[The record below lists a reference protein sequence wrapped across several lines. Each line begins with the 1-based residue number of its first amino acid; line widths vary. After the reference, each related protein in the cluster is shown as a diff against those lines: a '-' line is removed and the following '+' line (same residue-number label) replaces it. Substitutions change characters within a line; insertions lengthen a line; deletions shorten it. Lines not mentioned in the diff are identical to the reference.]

1 MEAYER
7 YGRALRRKA
16 TRILGS
22 ADDANDVVQALFMD
36 LLGKRDERDVPL
48 DLPYLYR
55 AVTNRCLTLLR
66 DESNRARLLE
76 RNDGALAPSLRTAC
90 EERTITLDLLAKLV
104 RELDPEH
111 CEVLA
116 YRYLDDMT
124 QDEIATLLDL
134 SRKTIGHRLDRI
146 REAVVRIAGS
156 EPAAQAK
163 PGGTP

>member
-22 ADDANDVVQALFMD
+22 VDDAGDVVQSLFAD
-36 LLGKRDERDVPL
+36 LLSKGEAAV

-76 RNDGALAPSLRTAC
+76 REGQGAVVSSPRAPC
-90 EERTITLDLLAKLV
+90 EDQAISLDLLAKLV
-104 RELDPEH
+104 RDLDPEH

-124 QDEIATLLDL
+124 QDEIAALLGL

-146 REAVVRIAGS
+146 REAVVRLAGAP
-156 EPAAQAK
+156 E
-163 PGGTP
+163 GRTP

>member
-1 MEAYER
+1 MEAYDR

-22 ADDANDVVQALFMD
+22 ADDANDVVQALFAD
-36 LLGKRDERDVPL
+36 LLHAGEVNVTL

-76 RNDGALAPSLRTAC
+76 RNSESALTPAPRTAC
-90 EERTITLDLLAKLV
+90 DDRVITLDLLAKLV
-104 RELDPEH
+104 RELDPAH

-124 QDEIATLLDL
+124 QDEIATLLGL

-146 REAVVRIAGS
+146 REAVLRVAGT
-156 EPAAQAK
+156 
-163 PGGTP
+163 GGAREEAP

>member
-1 MEAYER
+1 M
-7 YGRALRRKA
+7 
-16 TRILGS
+16 LGN
-22 ADDANDVVQALFMD
+22 AEDARDVVQALFTD
-36 LLGKRDERDVPL
+36 LVQRREVSL

-66 DESNRARLLE
+66 DESNRARLLG
-76 RNDGALAPSLRTAC
+76 RSDPSLEPPARTPC
-90 EERTITLDLLAKLV
+90 DERIISIDLLAKLV

-124 QDEIATLLDL
+124 QDEIASLLGL

-146 REAVVRIAGS
+146 REVVASIAAA
-156 EPAAQAK
+156 PAPP
-163 PGGTP
+163 PGAT

>member
-22 ADDANDVVQALFMD
+22 ADDAGDVVQALFTD
-36 LLGKRDERDVPL
+36 LLPRGDASF

-76 RNDGALAPSLRTAC
+76 RDGGALAPAGRTAC
-90 EERTITLDLLAKLV
+90 EEHAITRDLLAKLV
-104 RELDPEH
+104 RELDAEDL
-111 CEVLA
+111 EVLA

-124 QDEIATLLDL
+124 QDEIATLLGR

-146 REAVVRIAGS
+146 RETVARIAG
-156 EPAAQAK
+156 PGNAAEE
-163 PGGTP
+163 TR

>member
-22 ADDANDVVQALFMD
+22 ADDAGDVVQALFAD
-36 LLGKRDERDVPL
+36 LLSKGEVAV

-55 AVTNRCLTLLR
+55 AVTNRCLSLLR

-76 RNDGALAPSLRTAC
+76 QEAPVPSPSPRAPC
-90 EERTITLDLLAKLV
+90 EDHVITRDLLAKLV
-104 RELDPEH
+104 RELDAEH
-111 CEVLA
+111 CEVLL

-124 QDEIATLLDL
+124 QDEIAALLGL

-146 REAVVRIAGS
+146 REVVARVAGS
-156 EPAAQAK
+156 QPEVES
-163 PGGTP
+163 

>member
-7 YGRALRRKA
+7 YGRALLRKA
-16 TRILGS
+16 RRMVG
-22 ADDANDVVQALFMD
+22 AADANDVVQGLFVD
-36 LLGKRDERDVPL
+36 LLQRGEVPL

-76 RNDGALAPSLRTAC
+76 RDGAALARSPRVAGD
-90 EERTITLDLLAKLV
+90 EIAIDRDLLAKLV
-104 RELDPEH
+104 RELDAEH

-124 QDEIATLLDL
+124 QDEIASLLDL
-134 SRKTIGHRLDRI
+134 SRKTVGHRLDRI
-146 REAVVRIAGS
+146 REAIVRIAG
-156 EPAAQAK
+156 
-163 PGGTP
+163 PGETP